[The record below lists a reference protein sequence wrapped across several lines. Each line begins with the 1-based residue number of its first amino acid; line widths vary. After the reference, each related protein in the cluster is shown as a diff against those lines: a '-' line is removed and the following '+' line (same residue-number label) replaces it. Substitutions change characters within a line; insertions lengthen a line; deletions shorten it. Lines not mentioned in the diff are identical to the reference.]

1 MDQSTN
7 RPIDQL
13 TPELDADLS
22 KLRPEDLRRVR
33 LWVEDRLINAVTPL
47 DIRLQMQMPGT
58 MAADVVYREA
68 ARTVKQVVAI
78 VDEIRA
84 LAERKA
90 HRA

>member
-1 MDQSTN
+1 VDQSTN